1 MSVRTVD
8 ERASWLS
15 KRRLENMEEGD
26 RCIRRNAAHVDWAT
40 RTHCEDFYCDEE
52 FQIED
57 IDGEPHYIFWD
68 TGEVVMGDGSINH
81 DYKHWLYEYY
91 HRNVCTV
98 TLCAKCACQYV
109 DDQDYEDPD
118 DDSLCEPHDSMS

>member
-1 MSVRTVD
+1 
-8 ERASWLS
+8 LS
-15 KRRLENMEEGD
+15 KRRLTEMKVGD
-26 RCIRRNAAHVDWAT
+26 RCIRRNMGHVDWLT
-40 RTHCEDFYCDEE
+40 QTHCDHWFCDEE

-81 DYKHWLYEYY
+81 NFNSWLYEHY
-91 HRNVCTV
+91 HREVNTQM
-98 TLCAKCACQYV
+98 LCAKCACQYIA
-109 DDQDYEDPD
+109 DQDYEDPD